1 MQVAPAY
8 GELPVARDE
17 EEIAPEISRASE
29 LLDDVGV
36 CESASSSPHWP
47 RKAIH
52 EGTVLSDSV
61 HDITD
66 QNSAATS
73 AIVVI
78 STDQASVVLAKAQAF
93 ELPLAA
99 KAEWSRRWV
108 TGSLLACFL
117 LIALAGSMPRSIALV
132 IISRTV
138 QVQSP
143 MSAVLENFTAIWA
156 PCKDPENAFTAI
168 YRDGQLYRS
177 IILTDHAFWLMGVT
191 MAYLGAIHVVFP
203 VMRLRGT
210 GCRRAPSLFSL
221 SRSALCVLGVVNFAM
236 FMGMDLALYH
246 PKMTRDNVQASH
258 LLLDYFLYSAS
269 SLFLLSYVILSASNP
284 ARLPGVN
291 WRRRLIFSTLIV
303 LLMGLGLFFLLWIGN
318 SSQMNW
324 SLHSLLNFTG
334 RGAAVGKILCIVA
347 TSRVLLLLLRGVAVW
362 FADLTDN
369 TTCQVTNIFTF
380 IVTFSISMSI
390 RLNASIAVHHS
401 PLYGA
406 PGLDGADRNLVRD
419 MYNTALISLLLCVG
433 ELVAYLAFTIFL
445 ILEGNH
451 CYRHIH
457 ASTLVESLISHARF
471 AKKRQIFYGSLWC
484 DELAEFCA
492 CVTIAIQEL
501 PRLLFSQPF
510 FEVAT
515 LSDFEQYDDR
525 HVMARF
531 AVRLLI
537 QVLAAGTIMHVSQ
550 AIFPMDVK
558 TILRRFI
565 SRPSLIFFIGFVI
578 SHPVSFVV
586 YGQTCEQNPLLTL
599 MSLTYTECLRR
610 SVVLQ
615 GQYVCNRPREG
626 VSFTR
631 PLVREL
637 LNQTG
642 VSPVDL
648 GYKDF
653 AEVMTEVDAARSIL
667 PAAGLGCWYPKGDCF
682 LNEWGEFIS

>member
-1 MQVAPAY
+1 MQVDQAY

-29 LLDDVGV
+29 WLDDVGV

-52 EGTVLSDSV
+52 EGTVPSDSV

-73 AIVVI
+73 DIVLI
-78 STDQASVVLAKAQAF
+78 STGQAPVVLVKAQAL
-93 ELPLAA
+93 ELP
-99 KAEWSRRWV
+99 WSRRRG

-117 LIALAGSMPRSIALV
+117 LIALAGAMPRSIALA
-132 IISRTV
+132 IINRTV

-143 MSAVLENFTAIWA
+143 MPAVLENFTAIWA
-156 PCKDPENAFTAI
+156 PCKDPENAFTAF

-177 IILTDHAFWLMGVT
+177 IILTDHAFWLMGIT

-203 VMRLRGT
+203 VMPLPPRGT
-210 GCRRAPSLFSL
+210 GGRRARHLFSL
-221 SRSALCVLGVVNFAM
+221 SHSALCVLGVVNFAM
-236 FMGMDLALYH
+236 FMGMDAALYH

-269 SLFLLSYVILSASNP
+269 CLFLLSYVILSASNP

-303 LLMGLGLFFLLWIGN
+303 LLMALGLFFVLWIGD
-318 SSQMNW
+318 SSQMK

-334 RGAAVGKILCIVA
+334 GGAAVGKILCIVT
-347 TSRVLLLLLRGVAVW
+347 TSKVLLLLLRRVAVW
-362 FADLTDN
+362 FVDLTDN
-369 TTCQVTNIFTF
+369 TTCQVIHIFTF
-380 IVTFSISMSI
+380 VVTFSISMII
-390 RLNASIAVHHS
+390 RLNAQIAVHHS
-401 PLYGA
+401 PLKGA
-406 PGLDGADRNLVRD
+406 PGTDRADRNVVRE
-419 MYNTALISLLLCVG
+419 MYNTMLISVLLCVG
-433 ELVAYLAFTIFL
+433 ELVTHSAFTIIL
-445 ILEGNH
+445 ILEGNY
-451 CYRHIH
+451 CYRHMH

-471 AKKRQIFYGSLWC
+471 EKKRQIFYGSLWC

-492 CVTIAIQEL
+492 CVTIAVQEL
-501 PRLLFSQPF
+501 PRPLFSQPF
-510 FEVAT
+510 FQVAT

-537 QVLAAGTIMHVSQ
+537 QVLAAGTMMHAGQ

-558 TILRRFI
+558 KILRRFI
-565 SRPSLIFFIGFVI
+565 SRPSLIFFIGFVL
-578 SHPVSFVV
+578 SFPVSFVV

-667 PAAGLGCWYPKGDCF
+667 PAAGLGCWYPEGDCF
-682 LNEWGEFIS
+682 LNQWGEFIS

>member
-1 MQVAPAY
+1 MQVAQAY

-29 LLDDVGV
+29 WLDDVGV

-52 EGTVLSDSV
+52 EGTVLSDSD

-73 AIVVI
+73 DIVVI
-78 STDQASVVLAKAQAF
+78 STGQAPVVLVKAQAL

-99 KAEWSRRWV
+99 KAEWSRRRG

-117 LIALAGSMPRSIALV
+117 LIALAGAMPRSIALA
-132 IISRTV
+132 IINRTV

-143 MSAVLENFTAIWA
+143 MPAVLENFTAIWA
-156 PCKDPENAFTAI
+156 PCKDPENAFTAF

-177 IILTDHAFWLMGVT
+177 IILTDHAFWLMGAT

-531 AVRLLI
+531 AIRLLI
-537 QVLAAGTIMHVSQ
+537 QVLAAGTLMHVTQ

-586 YGQTCEQNPLLTL
+586 YGQTCGQNPLLTL